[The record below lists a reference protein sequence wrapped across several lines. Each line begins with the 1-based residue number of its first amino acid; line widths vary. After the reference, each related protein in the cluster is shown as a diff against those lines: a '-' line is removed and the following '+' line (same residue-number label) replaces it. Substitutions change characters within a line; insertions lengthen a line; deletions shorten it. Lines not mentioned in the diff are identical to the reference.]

1 LPRRPRSPQRLR
13 RDDLPSEAER
23 LEELDAVVSALAHAT
38 RRQILLVLHFRGG
51 RMCAGEIADRF
62 SCAWPTVSRHLA
74 VLERAGLVVHEQ
86 RGRSRIYR
94 LSADKLAAVQ
104 EWLGWF
110 DPKRRIED
118 R

>member
-1 LPRRPRSPQRLR
+1 LPRRPRSPKSRER
-13 RDDLPSEAER
+13 EDVRSEAER
-23 LEELDAVVSALAHAT
+23 LEELDVVVSALAHAT

-51 RMCAGEIADRF
+51 RMSAGEIADRF

-94 LSADKLAAVQ
+94 LSPDKLAAVQ

-110 DPKRRIED
+110 DPKRRVAG